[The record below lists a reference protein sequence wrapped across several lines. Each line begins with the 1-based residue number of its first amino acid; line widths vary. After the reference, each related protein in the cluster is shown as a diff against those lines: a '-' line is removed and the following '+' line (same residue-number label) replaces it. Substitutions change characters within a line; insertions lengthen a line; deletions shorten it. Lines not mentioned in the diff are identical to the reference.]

1 MELIMKKFIFS
12 IVLILTA
19 AIDLFS
25 APSINELMANIDLRM
40 EQIGDMSA
48 KIAMTQKKA
57 SQASPK
63 HFEFLWFRKDKTDEF
78 LMITTAP
85 DSDKG
90 NGYLRVGENF
100 WMYRQN
106 TRTFQHISRD
116 ESILGTDTKS
126 GDFERKKLTQ
136 LYKPLLD
143 ASGKEV
149 ISEEMLGKKPVY
161 KFTIVAKVSDVT
173 YPKQTYWVQKDNFL
187 ILKSQSYSRDGTLMQ
202 SGYSTK
208 YTEKDGRFIPIYQI
222 FVDEFEKGNK
232 TIVEISGISF
242 ANLDRRIFTKAY
254 LENLSK

>member
-1 MELIMKKFIFS
+1 MKKIIFLLIAISTIFS
-12 IVLILTA
+12 SVGAFA
-19 AIDLFS
+19 APTIT
-25 APSINELMANIDLRM
+25 ELMANIDLRM

-48 KIAMTQKKA
+48 KIAMVQKKA
-57 SQASPK
+57 SQSSPK
-63 HFEFLWFRKDKTDEF
+63 HFEFLWFRKDITDEF

-116 ESILGTDTKS
+116 ESILGTDAKS

-143 ASGKEV
+143 ASGKEALT
-149 ISEEMLGKKPVY
+149 EEMLGKKPVY

-173 YPKQTYWVQKDNFL
+173 YPKQIYWVQKDNFL
-187 ILKSQSYSRDGTLMQ
+187 ILKAQSFSRDGTLMQ
-202 SGYSTK
+202 SGYYTK

-242 ANLDRRIFTKAY
+242 RTLDSRIFTKAY